1 VTRVLVDGTEASL
14 KKRLKRSKV
23 SRTINTSFVERLHGT
38 DRGRNARKVRRTYRF
53 SKDWEV
59 HEAMTYFTLYNED
72 GLESAKP
79 DLQSTFKKPGA

>member
-1 VTRVLVDGTEASL
+1 MPARVVYATVRKQRENNRVVRVTRVLVDGTEASL

-23 SRTINTSFVERLHGT
+23 SGMVNTSFVERLHGT

-59 HEAMTYFTLYNED
+59 HEAMTYFTL
-72 GLESAKP
+72 
-79 DLQSTFKKPGA
+79 